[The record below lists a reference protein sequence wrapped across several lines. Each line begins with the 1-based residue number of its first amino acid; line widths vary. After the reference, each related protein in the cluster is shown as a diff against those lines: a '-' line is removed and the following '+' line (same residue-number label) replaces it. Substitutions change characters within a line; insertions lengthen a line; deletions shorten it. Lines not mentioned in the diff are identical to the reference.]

1 MTDLLA
7 HPWSFEPGVILGLSV
22 ITIGYC
28 LGVQRLWRS
37 AGTGRGISWPALSYF
52 VSGTLVLILALVSP
66 LDAIADSLQSAH
78 MVQHMLL
85 IVIAPPLLLLG
96 EPLLAF
102 AWMLPRGRRV
112 FLARR
117 WMRLPALRRG
127 AGLLSAPGVALAL
140 HATTVAFWHLPVPY
154 DAAVRNESVH
164 ALEHLSFL
172 GTALLFWWVVLAPP
186 ALRKLPRALD
196 APYVIAMSLVGG
208 ALGAVLTLATA
219 PLYSAYLTS
228 ASLWGLTPL
237 EDQQLAGLIMWIPGG
252 FAYLLAAAAF
262 FFKWLN
268 DREARADGT
277 IDSESSRNPR
287 RQEILLAQAGREH

>member
-1 MTDLLA
+1 MTNSLA
-7 HPWSFEPGVILGLSV
+7 LQWSFEPGVILGLSV
-22 ITIGYC
+22 MTLGYG

-37 AGTGRGISWPALSYF
+37 AGTGHGISWAALSCF
-52 VSGTLVLILALVSP
+52 ASGTMVLVLALVSP

-85 IVIAPPLLLLG
+85 IVVAPPLLLLG

-102 AWMLPRGRRV
+102 AWMLPRAPRI
-112 FLARR
+112 FLARK
-117 WMRLPALRRG
+117 WMRLTVLRRG
-127 AGLLSAPGVALAL
+127 AGMLTTPAVAFAL
-140 HATTVAFWHLPVPY
+140 HATAVVLWHLPAPY

-196 APYVIAMSLVGG
+196 VPYVIAMSLVGG
-208 ALGAVLTLATA
+208 ALGAVLTFAAT

-252 FAYLLAAAAF
+252 FAYLLAAAVL
-262 FFKWLN
+262 FFKWLKG
-268 DREARADGT
+268 REARANGT
-277 IDSESSRNPR
+277 IESGAVSDDECGTPA
-287 RQEILLAQAGREH
+287 IFGRT